1 MNTYRLQASYR
12 EESISTVDLQ
22 YWERDRIKETAR
34 GIVARRRAPG
44 RILSFSSL
52 YFRELRDAVDRA
64 AEELST
70 RPDEDLDYYWT
81 ARRGIPTYYAPL
93 FLGVPRKSYLRSAS
107 LESIG
112 EGLAL
117 YLLEDRIRHPELF
130 GLELFCRP
138 LGSSPDLMMYYRRDP
153 SRLALVEAKATEK
166 KKVAEH
172 LTQAVIQLIDV
183 FKGWQNHRDLA
194 TTDGFAVA
202 TSVSTPGTFEVTILK
217 MVFRP

>member
-1 MNTYRLQASYR
+1 MQVSYR
-12 EESISTVDLQ
+12 EESISAGDLQ
-22 YWERDRIKETAR
+22 YWERDRIKETAN
-34 GIVARRRAPG
+34 GIVTRRRGPG
-44 RILSFSSL
+44 RILSFSSI

-64 AEELST
+64 AEELAT

-117 YLLEDRIRHPELF
+117 YLLEDQIRHPELF
-130 GLELFCRP
+130 GLDLFCRP
-138 LGSSPDLMMYYRRDP
+138 LGSAPDLMMYYRRDP

-166 KKVAEH
+166 KKVAEQ

-183 FKGWQNHRDLA
+183 FKGWQNHMDLEA
-194 TTDGFAVA
+194 TDAFAVA
-202 TSVSTPGTFEVTILK
+202 TSVSRPGTFEVTILK